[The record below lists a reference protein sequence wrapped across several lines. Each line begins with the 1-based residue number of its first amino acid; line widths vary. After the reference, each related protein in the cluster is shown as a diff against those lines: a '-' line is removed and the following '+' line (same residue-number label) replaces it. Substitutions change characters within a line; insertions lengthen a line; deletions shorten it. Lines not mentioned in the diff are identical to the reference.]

1 MVLSETQAT
10 YAHFHGP
17 IADKGENS
25 LYHYFNSTHTQ
36 RIDYYTEQE
45 QAMVLSETQATYA
58 HSHGLVD
65 IKGENSL
72 YHYVNLTQQVNL
84 TAYLLLY

>member
-1 MVLSETQAT
+1 MLILMVKLITKLRT
-10 YAHFHGP
+10 VNTT
-17 IADKGENS
+17 ILTN
-25 LYHYFNSTHTQ
+25 NTQ

-45 QAMVLSETQATYA
+45 QAMVLSETQETHA

-65 IKGENSL
+65 NKGENSQ
-72 YHYVNLTQQVNL
+72 YHYIKLKPY